1 MPARLIRSL
10 KRVPP
15 LAVGGMVTIG
25 NFDGVHRG
33 HQTLITHLITKAK
46 QAGVPAT
53 VVTFEPHPFEF
64 FGGNQLHIPR
74 LTRLREKYAAIS
86 ALGADYIAILQFNH
100 ELANQSAA
108 EFVKHIWQAL
118 QPKHIVIG
126 DDFHFGYKRQG
137 NLALLQKMGTELG
150 FSVEAMPT
158 IEVEGE
164 RVSSTRVRKALL
176 EGNHDLA
183 EHLLGR
189 PYSMLGRVR
198 TGDQLGRTWGFPT
211 ANLHLHRRL
220 TPVHGIYTVL
230 MHGVGDRPLPGVAY
244 VGERP
249 TIDGTRTLLEVH
261 LLDFNQDI
269 YGRYVR
275 VEFCQ
280 KLRDD
285 AHYATVEQLKAQIAK
300 DVAAARDYFK
310 KGTL

>member
-10 KRVPP
+10 EQVPSS
-15 LAVGGMVTIG
+15 ARGGMVTIG
-25 NFDGVHRG
+25 NFDGVHLG
-33 HQTLITHLITKAK
+33 HQALITYLIQKAQ

-53 VVTFEPHPFEF
+53 VVTFEPHAFEY

-86 ALGADYIAILQFNH
+86 DLGVDNIVILKFNH
-100 ELANQSAA
+100 ELANQSAT
-108 EFVKHIWQAL
+108 EFVRMIWQSL

-126 DDFHFGYKRQG
+126 DDFHFGHKRQG
-137 NLALLQKMGTELG
+137 NFALLQKMGMELG

-164 RVSSTRVRKALL
+164 RVSSTRVRKALA
-176 EGNHDLA
+176 EGNHQLT
-183 EHLLGR
+183 ERLLGH
-189 PYSMLGRVR
+189 PYAMLGRVR

-220 TPVHGIYTVL
+220 TPVHGIYTVR
-230 MHGVGDRPLPGVAY
+230 MYGVGNKPLAGVAY

-269 YGRYVR
+269 YGHYVR